1 MKKIISV
8 ALATLLVLSAVMT
21 FPVVFADATANDII
35 TNTFDEGWET
45 SEGSNLMFATPDG
58 ANGNALQFNY
68 GTSYINTTGNNIRHY
83 KIYNPVKVDDGFADY
98 QPAANTT
105 YKLTFRY
112 RTRSLESYN
121 IYINVRGVK
130 DETVGDVLCRAV
142 TVKKSLNLGGTYV
155 WDEAVAYF
163 TTPEEALE
171 ALAISVEYNNTT
183 DSTGNGFPV
192 VIDDLKLEKAP
203 SNFVLINTF
212 EEDDVTVDTIN
223 LGTDTQTYKVS
234 NYNANET
241 GYNTSSITSKNSYTL
256 RANST
261 IGFRASRVTTHAK
274 KAHFEIYDYSK
285 GIDTNGKLQSFV
297 PKKGSTY
304 TISFDYKIAS
314 SSSQTLMFNI
324 RPVTVDGEARSLG
337 DVIVAAV
344 TIPKSDANH
353 PTPAIWKTATV
364 DVPIEQAVD
373 GLAVTVEASDTVG
386 TYSFID
392 NVIVTE
398 VKDECE
404 HTTTK
409 DVVTTPAT
417 YFTTGLKNVVCAD
430 EACGAVVEE
439 NVVIERITADPI
451 TYEYSY
457 NAKAAALTVNG
468 TFSEALVLD
477 MIATNGA
484 EFALNYEVAGK
495 TYKAENISVAKGDV
509 GVEIIINGFNK
520 ARLGKVKFNLEI
532 SWNGEVDA
540 AYTDNAAEFNGKT
553 NGEVDVTA
561 LITGE
566 DKTAYDAFEAA
577 IEAEDEKEI
586 GTTADANNAFMNNSY
601 KVNLAEGSAEL
612 KFSIN
617 DALRQTLKDNGGH
630 EAAGRVVTFKLKIG
644 ENTYEEVIE
653 ELRVH
658 MTVNITGLSFTHMNS
673 EISAWL
679 EVTYTDSAKNFSTA
693 DNSVVYNSTQ
703 IIENAATAGNGI
715 AAAFKDLMN

>member
-35 TNTFDEGWET
+35 TNTFDEGWT
-45 SEGSNLMFATPDG
+45 PTDTNLALATPDG
-58 ANGNALQFNY
+58 ANGNALQFNA
-68 GTSYINTTGNNIRHY
+68 IANNANRYY
-83 KIYNPVKVDDGFADY
+83 KIYNPVKASGEYVDYKPLAK
-98 QPAANTT
+98 TT
-105 YKLTFRY
+105 YKLTFSY
-112 RTRSLESYN
+112 RTRSLENN
-121 IYINVRGVK
+121 ILINVRGVSG
-130 DETVGDVLCRAV
+130 DTVGDVLARAV
-142 TVKKSLNLGGTYV
+142 TVKNTLNLTDYK
-155 WDEAVAYF
+155 WDTAVAYI
-163 TTPEEALE
+163 TTPDSALD
-171 ALAISVEYNNTT
+171 ALAISVELSGATAVADFN
-183 DSTGNGFPV
+183 V
-192 VIDDLKLEKAP
+192 AIDDVKLEKAP
-203 SNFVLINTF
+203 SNFVLANTF
-212 EEDDVTVDTIN
+212 EEDDVNVDTIN
-223 LGTDTQTYKVS
+223 LGTDTSTYKVS
-234 NYNANET
+234 DYNANET
-241 GYNTSSITSKNSYTL
+241 GYNTSTITSKNSYTL
-256 RANST
+256 RTNST
-261 IGFRASRVTTHAK
+261 FGLRAARVLSNAK

-285 GIDTNGKLQSFV
+285 GIGTDNKLQSFV
-297 PKKGSTY
+297 PKKGATY
-304 TISFDYKIAS
+304 TITFDYKIAKS
-314 SSSQTLMFNI
+314 NNNNLCINI
-324 RPVTVDGEARSLG
+324 REVTTNDGTRTVGDIIVTAVD
-337 DVIVAAV
+337 
-344 TIPKSDANH
+344 IPTNDTKHTTTSK
-353 PTPAIWKTATV
+353 WMTASV
-364 DVPIEQAVD
+364 EVPISADIE
-373 GLAVTVEASDTVG
+373 GLAIVVESKTNAAS
-386 TYSFID
+386 TYSFFD

-404 HTTTK
+404 HETTK
-409 DVVTTPAT
+409 DDVTTPAT

-451 TYEYSY
+451 TYTYSY
-457 NAKAAALTVNG
+457 NAKAAALSIDG
-468 TFSEALVLD
+468 KFSEALILD
-477 MIATNGA
+477 MLATNGA
-484 EFALNYEVAGK
+484 EFTLNYEVAGK
-495 TYKAENISVAKGDV
+495 TYKVENIAVAKEDV
-509 GVEIIINGFNK
+509 GVEIVINGFNK
-520 ARLGKVKFNLEI
+520 ARLGQVEFDLEI
-532 SWNGEVDA
+532 SWDGAVGT

-553 NGEVDVTA
+553 NGKVDVTA

-566 DKTAYDAFEAA
+566 DKTAYDAFEEA

-586 GTTADANNAFMNNSY
+586 GTTADANNAFMNNSF

>member
-98 QPAANTT
+98 QPAAKTT

-112 RTRSLESYN
+112 RTRSLDNYN

-130 DETVGDVLCRAV
+130 NDTVGDVLCRAV

-163 TTPEEALE
+163 KTPEEALE

-183 DSTGNGFPV
+183 DSTGNSFPV

-212 EEDDVTVDTIN
+212 EEDDVNVDTIN

-241 GYNTSSITSKNSYTL
+241 GYNTSTIASKNSYTL
-256 RANST
+256 RTNNT
-261 IGFRASRVTTHAK
+261 IGFRAARVTTNAK

-285 GIDTNGKLQSFV
+285 GIGTDGKLQSFV
-297 PKKGSTY
+297 PQKGSTY

-373 GLAVTVEASDTVG
+373 GLAVTVEASGTVG
-386 TYSFID
+386 TYTFID
-392 NVIVTE
+392 NVVVTE

-404 HTTTK
+404 HETTT
-409 DVVTTPAT
+409 TTNTAT
-417 YFTTGLKNVVCAD
+417 YFNAGVETVVCDDCGETVSETTAESLNVALNGDFTETFADGKLTIAFEYSDALALDILNGAKISFNYSINGYTNVVELTGETGETVILEGFNAD
-430 EACGAVVEE
+430 RLNADLTYNLSAVYGDVDTAKLNAVGGTVKTADIANDEKLDALLEALEAHAVVNGTVANSEWLVSNTAKLDLKAATAE
-439 NVVIERITADPI
+439 LRITASQKLID
-451 TYEYSY
+451 TLATLGKEGRTVT
-457 NAKAAALTVNG
+457 LTVKVGDITKTFTLEKLYKVTIINVSGLSFELMNG
-468 TFSEALVLD
+468 EMSAQLNIDYEGADNDILTEEIVFACGD
-477 MIATNGA
+477 MIANADT
-484 EFALNYEVAGK
+484 
-495 TYKAENISVAKGDV
+495 
-509 GVEIIINGFNK
+509 
-520 ARLGKVKFNLEI
+520 
-532 SWNGEVDA
+532 A
-540 AYTDNAAEFNGKT
+540 AA
-553 NGEVDVTA
+553 
-561 LITGE
+561 
-566 DKTAYDAFEAA
+566 DAFVAY
-577 IEAEDEKEI
+577 
-586 GTTADANNAFMNNSY
+586 MN
-601 KVNLAEGSAEL
+601 
-612 KFSIN
+612 
-617 DALRQTLKDNGGH
+617 
-630 EAAGRVVTFKLKIG
+630 
-644 ENTYEEVIE
+644 
-653 ELRVH
+653 
-658 MTVNITGLSFTHMNS
+658 
-673 EISAWL
+673 
-679 EVTYTDSAKNFSTA
+679 
-693 DNSVVYNSTQ
+693 
-703 IIENAATAGNGI
+703 
-715 AAAFKDLMN
+715 

>member
-98 QPAANTT
+98 QPAAKTT

-112 RTRSLESYN
+112 RTRSLDNYN

-130 DETVGDVLCRAV
+130 NDTVGDVLCRAV

-163 TTPEEALE
+163 KTPEEALE

-183 DSTGNGFPV
+183 DSTGNSFPV

-212 EEDDVTVDTIN
+212 EEDDVNVDTIN

-241 GYNTSSITSKNSYTL
+241 GYNTSTIASKNSYTL
-256 RANST
+256 RTNNT
-261 IGFRASRVTTHAK
+261 IGFRAARVTTNAK

-285 GIDTNGKLQSFV
+285 GIGTDGKLQSFV
-297 PKKGSTY
+297 PQKGSTY

-373 GLAVTVEASDTVG
+373 GLAVTVEASGTVG
-386 TYSFID
+386 TYTFID
-392 NVIVTE
+392 NVVVTE

-404 HTTTK
+404 HETTT
-409 DVVTTPAT
+409 TTNTAT
-417 YFTTGLKNVVCAD
+417 YFNAGVETVVCDDCGETVSETTAESLNVALNGDFTETFAD
-430 EACGAVVEE
+430 GKLTIAFEYSDALALDILDGAKISFNYSINGYTKAVELSGETGETVILEGFNADRLNADLTYNLSAVYGDVDTAKLNAVGGTVKTADIANDEKLDALLEALEADAVVNGTVANSEWLVSNTAKLDLKAATAE
-439 NVVIERITADPI
+439 LRITASQKLID
-451 TYEYSY
+451 TLATLGKEGRTVT
-457 NAKAAALTVNG
+457 LTVKVGDITKTFTLEKLYKVTIINVSGLSFELMNG
-468 TFSEALVLD
+468 EMSAQLNIDYEGADNDILTEEIVFACGD
-477 MIATNGA
+477 MIANADT
-484 EFALNYEVAGK
+484 
-495 TYKAENISVAKGDV
+495 
-509 GVEIIINGFNK
+509 
-520 ARLGKVKFNLEI
+520 
-532 SWNGEVDA
+532 A
-540 AYTDNAAEFNGKT
+540 AA
-553 NGEVDVTA
+553 
-561 LITGE
+561 
-566 DKTAYDAFEAA
+566 DAFVAY
-577 IEAEDEKEI
+577 
-586 GTTADANNAFMNNSY
+586 MN
-601 KVNLAEGSAEL
+601 
-612 KFSIN
+612 
-617 DALRQTLKDNGGH
+617 
-630 EAAGRVVTFKLKIG
+630 
-644 ENTYEEVIE
+644 
-653 ELRVH
+653 
-658 MTVNITGLSFTHMNS
+658 
-673 EISAWL
+673 
-679 EVTYTDSAKNFSTA
+679 
-693 DNSVVYNSTQ
+693 
-703 IIENAATAGNGI
+703 
-715 AAAFKDLMN
+715 

>member
-8 ALATLLVLSAVMT
+8 ALATLLVLSAVGTVPM
-21 FPVVFADATANDII
+21 VFADEVLTI
-35 TNTFDEGWET
+35 TNTYEETGLGSISNGGTGTHKLNGKYIFHLGEKSAAEREGRVLQFSAISGRTNIAKGNITHVEIYDPNDVNFASFKPEVGKTYQITFDFKTQVWGNDISFNIRGVKDTGIGDILVNAITIAAKDPAYTGKYVWGTATT
-45 SEGSNLMFATPDG
+45 SVTITEDLKALAVSIEIDKD
-58 ANGNALQFNY
+58 ANGNAYPYLD
-68 GTSYINTTGNNIRHY
+68 NI
-83 KIYNPVKVDDGFADY
+83 
-98 QPAANTT
+98 
-105 YKLTFRY
+105 
-112 RTRSLESYN
+112 
-121 IYINVRGVK
+121 
-130 DETVGDVLCRAV
+130 VL
-142 TVKKSLNLGGTYV
+142 
-155 WDEAVAYF
+155 
-163 TTPEEALE
+163 
-171 ALAISVEYNNTT
+171 
-183 DSTGNGFPV
+183 
-192 VIDDLKLEKAP
+192 
-203 SNFVLINTF
+203 
-212 EEDDVTVDTIN
+212 
-223 LGTDTQTYKVS
+223 
-234 NYNANET
+234 
-241 GYNTSSITSKNSYTL
+241 
-256 RANST
+256 
-261 IGFRASRVTTHAK
+261 
-274 KAHFEIYDYSK
+274 
-285 GIDTNGKLQSFV
+285 
-297 PKKGSTY
+297 
-304 TISFDYKIAS
+304 
-314 SSSQTLMFNI
+314 
-324 RPVTVDGEARSLG
+324 
-337 DVIVAAV
+337 
-344 TIPKSDANH
+344 
-353 PTPAIWKTATV
+353 
-364 DVPIEQAVD
+364 
-373 GLAVTVEASDTVG
+373 
-386 TYSFID
+386 
-392 NVIVTE
+392 TE

-404 HTTTK
+404 HTNTEAANEV
-409 DVVTTPAT
+409 DAT
-417 YFTTGLKNVVCAD
+417 YFTAGSKDVKCSD
-430 EACGAVVEE
+430 CGEVLEE

-451 TYEYSY
+451 TYTYSY

-495 TYKAENISVAKGDV
+495 TYRAENISVAKGDV
-509 GVEIIINGFNK
+509 GVEIVINGFNK

-532 SWNGEVDA
+532 SWNGAVDA

-553 NGEVDVTA
+553 NGEVDITA

-577 IEAEDEKEI
+577 IEAEAEKEI
-586 GTTADANNAFMNNSY
+586 GTTAAANNAFMNNSY